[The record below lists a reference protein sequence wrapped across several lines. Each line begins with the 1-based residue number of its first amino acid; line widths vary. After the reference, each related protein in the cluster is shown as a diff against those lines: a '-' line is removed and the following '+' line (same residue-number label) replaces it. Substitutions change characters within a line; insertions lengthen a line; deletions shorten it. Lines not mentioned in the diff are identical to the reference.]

1 MFQKALPAGSTDIT
15 PLFQNQSNLFSKVGN
30 ILDFLKAIIMNAP
43 GFLRT
48 AGRVSMWICK
58 KESAWTT
65 FLIKTSSKSRNVLL

>member
-1 MFQKALPAGSTDIT
+1 MFQKALPTGSTDIT

-48 AGRVSMWICK
+48 AGAYLFSR
-58 KESAWTT
+58 
-65 FLIKTSSKSRNVLL
+65 TSFDVDL